1 MRKDPT
7 CLFVVC
13 SNSPFQVF
21 SIRRPEIG
29 SDCQPEKPAYSCI
42 SDFKRS
48 RNEETFIPTSSGV
61 NKFLM
66 SATLKQS
73 SNSVGEDSECITLHV
88 RGLRT
93 LNLVL
98 RAKNLYNS

>member
-1 MRKDPT
+1 M
-7 CLFVVC
+7 VC
-13 SNSPFQVF
+13 SNSSLQMYSV
-21 SIRRPEIG
+21 RRSEVG
-29 SDCQPEKPAYSCI
+29 SDCQPKKSAYSRF
-42 SDFKRS
+42 SEFKRS